1 MSLSQLTQKIPYH
14 VIHKHIIPYTYST
27 QSKNLLDDIK
37 SFISDKKLLEAS
49 NDYYI
54 NNFFL
59 LIDLLRFYEYS
70 LVTKIIKPELYILL
84 QRHIKYKNNTPL
96 IDKFIFDTRIT
107 FKQKR
112 TVNLLLALMT
122 PFERTR
128 FFNKYVLN
136 N

>member
-1 MSLSQLTQKIPYH
+1 MSLSQLTKKIPYH

-27 QSKNLLDDIK
+27 QSKILLHDIK

>member
-1 MSLSQLTQKIPYH
+1 MSLSQLTKKIPYH

>member
-1 MSLSQLTQKIPYH
+1 MSLSQLTKKIPYH

-128 FFNKYVLN
+128 FFNKYVLHN
-136 N
+136 